1 MNMYIDKMKVK
12 YFFILVKIILLKS
25 YYYILI
31 KIMQERILNFYV
43 KT

>member
-12 YFFILVKIILLKS
+12 YFFILIKIILLKS

-31 KIMQERILNFYV
+31 KIMQERILNFYA

>member
-1 MNMYIDKMKVK
+1 MKVK

-31 KIMQERILNFYV
+31 KIMQERILNFYA

>member
-1 MNMYIDKMKVK
+1 MYIDKMKVK

-31 KIMQERILNFYV
+31 KIMQERILNFYA

>member
-31 KIMQERILNFYV
+31 KIMQERILNFYA

>member
-25 YYYILI
+25 YYYILT
-31 KIMQERILNFYV
+31 KIMQERILNFYA